1 MSAMPEPTPHAS
13 AWRTVLPLFAG
24 LVLALLLLY
33 RDTVMAMVDVW
44 SRSDTFAHGWLV
56 TPISLW
62 LIWRQRARLA
72 LLAPRPVPWVLA
84 AMLPVVVAWLA
95 SDLVVVNAP
104 TQFAFV
110 FLLILAVPAV
120 LGLEVTRTILFP
132 LLFLLFAV
140 PFGEFMVEP
149 MMEWTADFVVVALQ
163 FIGVPVFREGLSF
176 VIPTGRWSVIDEC
189 SGVRYLMASFMVGSL
204 FAYLHYRSYARRAVF
219 MLVSIAMPV
228 VANWLRALMIVMLGH
243 LSGNR
248 IAVGVD
254 HILYGWVFFGLVIFL
269 MFVVGMRW
277 AEADEP
283 VPAAPAEGGVAA
295 SQGAAAASRR
305 VAGAALA
312 VLVVAALPHAFNW
325 GLVRSEASAPTPRLE
340 LPPGLAPGWTGMPG
354 KPALDWQPAWGN
366 PSVLAHAA
374 YAGSAPGAQG
384 PVGLYIAYYRG
395 QGPERKLVSSL
406 NLVVPL
412 NERNWTTQRK
422 GQASARAGGQDVS
435 LRSHDIT
442 GPGSAAARPHV
453 TAWQVYWVDGRFV
466 TGERQ
471 AKLATARAR
480 LQGRGDDGA
489 SVVIYAERATHAE
502 SAAAVQAFTRDNLG
516 LVAGLLQRTRDA
528 R

>member
-1 MSAMPEPTPHAS
+1 MSAIPAPTLHAS
-13 AWRTVLPLFAG
+13 AWRTVLPLFVG

-33 RDTVMAMVDVW
+33 RHTVMAMVDVW
-44 SRSDTFAHGWLV
+44 ARSDTFAHGWLV
-56 TPISLW
+56 APISLW
-62 LIWRQRARLA
+62 LIWRQRDRLT
-72 LLAPRPVPWVLA
+72 LITPRPVPWVLA
-84 AMLPVVVAWLA
+84 PMLLAAAAWLA
-95 SDLVVVNAP
+95 SDLIVVNAP
-104 TQFAFV
+104 SQFAFV

-120 LGLEVTRTILFP
+120 LGLEVMRTILFP

-149 MMEWTADFVVVALQ
+149 MMEWTADFVVLALQ
-163 FIGVPVFREGLSF
+163 FLGVPVFREGLNF
-176 VIPTGRWSVIDEC
+176 VIPTGRWSIIDEC

-204 FAYLHYRSYARRAVF
+204 FAYLNYRSPTRRALF
-219 MLVSIAMPV
+219 MLVSIAMPIF
-228 VANWLRALMIVMLGH
+228 ANWLRALMIVMLGH
-243 LSGNR
+243 LSGNK

-254 HILYGWVFFGLVIFL
+254 HILYGWVFFGVVIFL
-269 MFVVGMRW
+269 MFMVGMRW

-283 VPAAPAEGGVAA
+283 APEAPADGGLAA
-295 SQGAAAASRR
+295 AQGAAAASRR

-312 VLVVAALPHAFNW
+312 ALVLAALPHGFNW
-325 GLVRSEASAPTPRLE
+325 GLVRSEASAAVPRLE
-340 LPPGLAPGWTGMPG
+340 LPATLAPGWAVTP

-366 PSVLAHAA
+366 PSVLAHGA
-374 YAGSAPGAQG
+374 YAGADG

-406 NLVVPL
+406 NLVVEL
-412 NERNWTTQRK
+412 NERQWVTQRT
-422 GQASARAGGQDVS
+422 GQVQASAVGQQFT
-435 LRSHDIT
+435 LRTHDIT
-442 GPGSAAARPHV
+442 GPGSAAARPQV

-489 SVVIYAERATHAE
+489 SVVIYADRPTHAQ
-502 SAAAVQAFTRDNLG
+502 SAAAVQAFARDNLG
-516 LVAGLLQRTRDA
+516 LVAELLQRTRDA